1 MQIKNSYW
9 YFKSVLSKE
18 FCQKIIDLGTKKIE
32 KHKKKGEDVD
42 GKTFGDKQKSKD
54 LYTPLNELSFNE
66 AKDKIDTSKAYIR
79 DSEITWLNDE
89 WIYDT
94 VLPIVREANEM
105 AGWKYEFDAWE
116 DFQFTTYHAPGG
128 FYGWHSDMSSDHN
141 AVYKRYIHGLTP
153 VPLKK
158 DGSLPFGYTKAN
170 HLVGKIRKLSVTIN
184 LTPEENY
191 DGGNLKFDF
200 GRHAEN
206 EQIHEAKVGRAQ
218 GTIIVFPSYTYH
230 CVTPVTRGTR
240 YSLVLWCSGRPFK

>member
-32 KHKKKGEDVD
+32 EHKKKGEDVD

-54 LYTPLNELSFNE
+54 LYTPLNELAINE

-89 WIYDT
+89 WIYDKI
-94 VLPIVREANEM
+94 LPIIREANES

-128 FYGWHSDMSSDHN
+128 FYGWHSDMSSDHY
-141 AVYKRYIHGLTP
+141 AVNKRYIHGVTP

-184 LTPEENY
+184 LTPEEDY
-191 DGGNLKFDF
+191 EGGNLKFDF

-206 EQIHEAKVGRAQ
+206 EQIHEAKVARAQ
-218 GTIIVFPSYTYH
+218 GTVIVFPSYSYH